1 MEYTEDAD
9 RRELLLHSAYD
20 SDTVRAMERP
30 LLDKGVPLMRMA
42 AQAAAHMAAGMLDDE
57 DLALEDTSIVLLA
70 GAGDNGGDGLF
81 AAAALAQ
88 EGANVTAI
96 AVGRSL
102 HEAGFAS
109 FVRAGGKVL
118 VLDPA
123 ADIPGCASGFSAGE
137 AGERLQTAIA
147 VARKSHLIIDAMTG
161 IGIQGSLRGIPAAL
175 ASALGL
181 DGEAPDEPA
190 LPNRESSGDFPLVL
204 AVDTPS
210 GVGVNDGS
218 LPGPYIPATVTVTV
232 GAMKP
237 CAVLPPATFAC
248 GRIEL
253 LDFGFDIDDKDPD
266 VEVVD
271 NSFASDAVRLPRFE
285 DSKYS
290 RGVVGLVTGSQRY
303 PGAAVLTA
311 SAAARANTGMVRYLG
326 PERAQNMVLAAL
338 PEAVIGKG
346 HVQSWVVGSG
356 VPEASV
362 EGTDGDMQRDT
373 IAALLK
379 HYALGSEDEN
389 KDAYDMPPIV
399 VDAGAL
405 DLLPERVPGQVVI
418 TPHAGEMAKLL
429 NRFETAASTAEHAD
443 SHEPYTADD
452 VRLNPLASAK
462 RAHELTG
469 ATVLL
474 KGAVTIVVDED
485 HVYASG
491 SAPAWL
497 GTAGAGD
504 VLAGLTGALLAQQD
518 DVATTGETVAS
529 AAYLHG
535 LAAAIASESEQQG
548 WQEPEL
554 IGREHRQR
562 FMTLGHPIV
571 AGRRGPRHPRS
582 HRRRHRMIP
591 YVGSPQRGEPTYE
604 TPYTKSQTPLNGP
617 NNTRSIM
624 ANSPITDV
632 IFDFCGVLLDWNT
645 RACLEGRFPDEI
657 VERICADDDPCGFFR
672 YEDRMDTGEDFADI
686 YPDVVREQGQELA
699 DIFKFYIGHYA
710 DALPRTLPGMV
721 ELLADLKAHG
731 YGVWGLTNWS
741 HETFHLAFEKYPR
754 LEQLLQGTVVS
765 GVEKMHKPNAD
776 IYELALTRFGLTA
789 ERCVFFDDTAKNI
802 VGANEVGI
810 HGILFENALQARE
823 SLAELGVRL

>member
-1 MEYTEDAD
+1 MEYADDVD

-20 SDTVRAMERP
+20 SGTVRDMERP

-42 AQAAAHMAAGMLDDE
+42 AQATAHIAAGMLDDE

-88 EGANVTAI
+88 EGGKVTAI
-96 AVGRSL
+96 AVGKSL
-102 HEAGFAS
+102 HEAGFAA

-123 ADIPGCASGFSAGE
+123 AEIPGCSSGFSAGE
-137 AGERLQTAIA
+137 AGERLQTAVS
-147 VARKSHLIIDAMTG
+147 VAQQSHLIIDAMTG
-161 IGIQGSLRGIPAAL
+161 IGIEGALRGIPAAL

-181 DGEAPDEPA
+181 DGEVPDEPA

-210 GVGVNDGS
+210 GIGVNDGS
-218 LPGPYIPATVTVTV
+218 LPGPYIPATVTATF

-237 CAVLPPATFAC
+237 CAVLPPATFSC

-253 LDFGFDIDDKDPD
+253 VDFGFDIDEREPA
-266 VEVVD
+266 VEVV
-271 NSFASDAVRLPRFE
+271 NNTFAADSIRLPRFE
-285 DSKYS
+285 DGKYS
-290 RGVVGLVTGSQRY
+290 RGVVGLVTGSQSY
-303 PGAAVLTA
+303 PGAAVLT
-311 SAAARANTGMVRYLG
+311 SRAAARANTGMVRYLG

-356 VPEASV
+356 VPDADGA
-362 EGTDGDMQRDT
+362 GTDMQRET

-379 HYALGSEDEN
+379 HYDASAEDDAGN
-389 KDAYDMPPIV
+389 AYDMPPIV

-429 NRFETAASTAEHAD
+429 NRLEARQDAAEHAEPR
-443 SHEPYTADD
+443 EPYTVDD
-452 VRLNPLASAK
+452 VQIHLLACAL

-485 HVYASG
+485 HVYVSG

-497 GTAGAGD
+497 AAAGAGD

-518 DVATTGETVAS
+518 ALITTAETVAS

-535 LAAAIASESEQQG
+535 MAAAIASESEQQG

-554 IGREHRQR
+554 VGQEHHQR

-571 AGRRGPRHPRS
+571 AG
-582 HRRRHRMIP
+582 
-591 YVGSPQRGEPTYE
+591 
-604 TPYTKSQTPLNGP
+604 
-617 NNTRSIM
+617 
-624 ANSPITDV
+624 DV
-632 IFDFCGVLLDWNT
+632 I
-645 RACLEGRFPDEI
+645 RAIPEAI
-657 VERICADDDPCGFFR
+657 ADVI
-672 YEDRMDTGEDFADI
+672 A
-686 YPDVVREQGQELA
+686 
-699 DIFKFYIGHYA
+699 
-710 DALPRTLPGMV
+710 
-721 ELLADLKAHG
+721 
-731 YGVWGLTNWS
+731 
-741 HETFHLAFEKYPR
+741 
-754 LEQLLQGTVVS
+754 
-765 GVEKMHKPNAD
+765 
-776 IYELALTRFGLTA
+776 
-789 ERCVFFDDTAKNI
+789 
-802 VGANEVGI
+802 
-810 HGILFENALQARE
+810 
-823 SLAELGVRL
+823 

>member
-1 MEYTEDAD
+1 MEYADDVD

-20 SDTVRAMERP
+20 SGTVRDMERP

-42 AQAAAHMAAGMLDDE
+42 AQATAHIAAGMLDDE

-88 EGANVTAI
+88 EGAKVTAI
-96 AVGRSL
+96 AVGKSL
-102 HEAGFAS
+102 HEAGFAA

-123 ADIPGCASGFSAGE
+123 AEIPGCSSGFSAGE
-137 AGERLQTAIA
+137 AGERLQTAVS
-147 VARKSHLIIDAMTG
+147 VAQQSHLIIDAMTG
-161 IGIQGSLRGIPAAL
+161 IGIEDALRGIPAAL

-181 DGEAPDEPA
+181 DGEVPDEPA

-210 GVGVNDGS
+210 GIGVNDGS
-218 LPGPYIPATVTVTV
+218 LPGPYIPATVTATF

-237 CAVLPPATFAC
+237 CAVLPPATFSC

-253 LDFGFDIDDKDPD
+253 VDFGFDIDEREPA
-266 VEVVD
+266 VEVV
-271 NSFASDAVRLPRFE
+271 NNTFAADSIRLPRFE
-285 DSKYS
+285 DGKYS
-290 RGVVGLVTGSQRY
+290 RGVVGLVTGSQSY
-303 PGAAVLTA
+303 PGAAVLTT
-311 SAAARANTGMVRYLG
+311 SRAAARANTGMVRYLG

-356 VPEASV
+356 VPDADADGA
-362 EGTDGDMQRDT
+362 GTDMQRET

-379 HYALGSEDEN
+379 HYDASVEDDAGN
-389 KDAYDMPPIV
+389 AYDMPPIV

-429 NRFETAASTAEHAD
+429 NRLEARQDAAEHAEPR
-443 SHEPYTADD
+443 EPYTVDD
-452 VRLNPLASAK
+452 VQIHLLACAL

-485 HVYASG
+485 HVYVSG

-497 GTAGAGD
+497 AAAGAGD

-518 DVATTGETVAS
+518 ALITTAETVAS

-535 LAAAIASESEQQG
+535 MAAAIASESEQQG

-554 IGREHRQR
+554 VGQEHHQR

-571 AGRRGPRHPRS
+571 AG
-582 HRRRHRMIP
+582 
-591 YVGSPQRGEPTYE
+591 
-604 TPYTKSQTPLNGP
+604 
-617 NNTRSIM
+617 
-624 ANSPITDV
+624 DV
-632 IFDFCGVLLDWNT
+632 I
-645 RACLEGRFPDEI
+645 RAIPEAI
-657 VERICADDDPCGFFR
+657 ADVI
-672 YEDRMDTGEDFADI
+672 A
-686 YPDVVREQGQELA
+686 
-699 DIFKFYIGHYA
+699 
-710 DALPRTLPGMV
+710 
-721 ELLADLKAHG
+721 
-731 YGVWGLTNWS
+731 
-741 HETFHLAFEKYPR
+741 
-754 LEQLLQGTVVS
+754 
-765 GVEKMHKPNAD
+765 
-776 IYELALTRFGLTA
+776 
-789 ERCVFFDDTAKNI
+789 
-802 VGANEVGI
+802 
-810 HGILFENALQARE
+810 
-823 SLAELGVRL
+823 

>member
-218 LPGPYIPATVTVTV
+218 LPGPYIPAAVTVTF

-571 AGRRGPRHPRS
+571 AGDVAHA
-582 HRRRHRMIP
+582 IP
-591 YVGSPQRGEPTYE
+591 EA
-604 TPYTKSQTPLNGP
+604 
-617 NNTRSIM
+617 I
-624 ANSPITDV
+624 ADV
-632 IFDFCGVLLDWNT
+632 I
-645 RACLEGRFPDEI
+645 A
-657 VERICADDDPCGFFR
+657 
-672 YEDRMDTGEDFADI
+672 
-686 YPDVVREQGQELA
+686 
-699 DIFKFYIGHYA
+699 
-710 DALPRTLPGMV
+710 
-721 ELLADLKAHG
+721 
-731 YGVWGLTNWS
+731 
-741 HETFHLAFEKYPR
+741 
-754 LEQLLQGTVVS
+754 
-765 GVEKMHKPNAD
+765 
-776 IYELALTRFGLTA
+776 
-789 ERCVFFDDTAKNI
+789 
-802 VGANEVGI
+802 
-810 HGILFENALQARE
+810 
-823 SLAELGVRL
+823 

>member
-1 MEYTEDAD
+1 MEYADDVD

-20 SDTVRAMERP
+20 SGTVRDMERP

-42 AQAAAHMAAGMLDDE
+42 AQATAHIAAGMLDDE

-88 EGANVTAI
+88 EGAKVTAI
-96 AVGRSL
+96 AVGKSL
-102 HEAGFAS
+102 HEAGFAA

-123 ADIPGCASGFSAGE
+123 AEIPGCSSGFSAGE
-137 AGERLQTAIA
+137 AGERLQTAVS
-147 VARKSHLIIDAMTG
+147 VAQQSHLIIDAMTG
-161 IGIQGSLRGIPAAL
+161 IGIEGALRGIPAAL

-181 DGEAPDEPA
+181 DGEVPDEPA

-210 GVGVNDGS
+210 GIGVNDGS
-218 LPGPYIPATVTVTV
+218 VPGPYIPATVTATF

-237 CAVLPPATFAC
+237 CAVLPPATFSC

-253 LDFGFDIDDKDPD
+253 VDFGFDIDEREPA
-266 VEVVD
+266 VEVV
-271 NSFASDAVRLPRFE
+271 NNTFAADSIRLPRFE
-285 DSKYS
+285 DGKYS
-290 RGVVGLVTGSQRY
+290 RGVVGLVTGSQSY
-303 PGAAVLTA
+303 PGAAVLT
-311 SAAARANTGMVRYLG
+311 SRAAARANTGMVRYLG

-356 VPEASV
+356 VPDADADGA
-362 EGTDGDMQRDT
+362 GTDMQRET

-379 HYALGSEDEN
+379 HYDASAEDDAGN
-389 KDAYDMPPIV
+389 AYDMPPIV

-429 NRFETAASTAEHAD
+429 NRLEVRQDAAEHAEPR
-443 SHEPYTADD
+443 EPYTVDD
-452 VRLNPLASAK
+452 VQIHLLACAL

-485 HVYASG
+485 HVYVSG

-497 GTAGAGD
+497 AAAGAGD

-518 DVATTGETVAS
+518 ALITTAETVAS

-535 LAAAIASESEQQG
+535 MAAAIASESEQQG

-554 IGREHRQR
+554 VGQEHHQR

-571 AGRRGPRHPRS
+571 AS
-582 HRRRHRMIP
+582 
-591 YVGSPQRGEPTYE
+591 
-604 TPYTKSQTPLNGP
+604 
-617 NNTRSIM
+617 
-624 ANSPITDV
+624 DV
-632 IFDFCGVLLDWNT
+632 I
-645 RACLEGRFPDEI
+645 RAIPEAI
-657 VERICADDDPCGFFR
+657 ADVI
-672 YEDRMDTGEDFADI
+672 A
-686 YPDVVREQGQELA
+686 
-699 DIFKFYIGHYA
+699 
-710 DALPRTLPGMV
+710 
-721 ELLADLKAHG
+721 
-731 YGVWGLTNWS
+731 
-741 HETFHLAFEKYPR
+741 
-754 LEQLLQGTVVS
+754 
-765 GVEKMHKPNAD
+765 
-776 IYELALTRFGLTA
+776 
-789 ERCVFFDDTAKNI
+789 
-802 VGANEVGI
+802 
-810 HGILFENALQARE
+810 
-823 SLAELGVRL
+823 

>member
-218 LPGPYIPATVTVTV
+218 LPGPYIPATVTVTF

-399 VDAGAL
+399 VDAGA
-405 DLLPERVPGQVVI
+405 
-418 TPHAGEMAKLL
+418 HATCRRDG
-429 NRFETAASTAEHAD
+429 ETAQ
-443 SHEPYTADD
+443 P
-452 VRLNPLASAK
+452 VRNRRQHRGACRFA
-462 RAHELTG
+462 RA
-469 ATVLL
+469 V
-474 KGAVTIVVDED
+474 
-485 HVYASG
+485 
-491 SAPAWL
+491 
-497 GTAGAGD
+497 
-504 VLAGLTGALLAQQD
+504 
-518 DVATTGETVAS
+518 
-529 AAYLHG
+529 
-535 LAAAIASESEQQG
+535 
-548 WQEPEL
+548 
-554 IGREHRQR
+554 
-562 FMTLGHPIV
+562 
-571 AGRRGPRHPRS
+571 
-582 HRRRHRMIP
+582 HRRRRAVEPVGQREACPRAHRRHRI
-591 YVGSPQRGEPTYE
+591 V
-604 TPYTKSQTPLNGP
+604 
-617 NNTRSIM
+617 
-624 ANSPITDV
+624 
-632 IFDFCGVLLDWNT
+632 
-645 RACLEGRFPDEI
+645 EGRGDH
-657 VERICADDDPCGFFR
+657 RG
-672 YEDRMDTGEDFADI
+672 G
-686 YPDVVREQGQELA
+686 
-699 DIFKFYIGHYA
+699 
-710 DALPRTLPGMV
+710 
-721 ELLADLKAHG
+721 
-731 YGVWGLTNWS
+731 
-741 HETFHLAFEKYPR
+741 
-754 LEQLLQGTVVS
+754 
-765 GVEKMHKPNAD
+765 
-776 IYELALTRFGLTA
+776 
-789 ERCVFFDDTAKNI
+789 
-802 VGANEVGI
+802 
-810 HGILFENALQARE
+810 
-823 SLAELGVRL
+823 

>member
-1 MEYTEDAD
+1 MEYADDVD

-20 SDTVRAMERP
+20 SGTVRDMERP

-42 AQAAAHMAAGMLDDE
+42 AQATAHIAAGMLDDE

-88 EGANVTAI
+88 EGAKVTAI
-96 AVGRSL
+96 AVGKSL
-102 HEAGFAS
+102 HEAGFAA

-123 ADIPGCASGFSAGE
+123 AEISGCSSGFSAGE
-137 AGERLQTAIA
+137 AGERLQTAVS
-147 VARKSHLIIDAMTG
+147 VAQQSHLIIDAMTG
-161 IGIQGSLRGIPAAL
+161 IGIEGALRGIPAAL

-181 DGEAPDEPA
+181 DGEVPDEPA

-210 GVGVNDGS
+210 GIGVNDGS
-218 LPGPYIPATVTVTV
+218 LPGPYIPATVTATF

-237 CAVLPPATFAC
+237 CAVLPPATFSC

-253 LDFGFDIDDKDPD
+253 VDFGFDIDEREPA
-266 VEVVD
+266 VEVV
-271 NSFASDAVRLPRFE
+271 NNTFAADSIRLPRFE
-285 DSKYS
+285 DGKYS
-290 RGVVGLVTGSQRY
+290 RGVVGLVTGSQSY
-303 PGAAVLTA
+303 PGAAVLT
-311 SAAARANTGMVRYLG
+311 SRAAARANTGMVRYLG

-356 VPEASV
+356 VPDADADGA
-362 EGTDGDMQRDT
+362 GTDMQRET

-379 HYALGSEDEN
+379 HYDASAEDDAGN
-389 KDAYDMPPIV
+389 AYDMPPIV

-405 DLLPERVPGQVVI
+405 DYVQIHLL
-418 TPHAGEMAKLL
+418 ACAL
-429 NRFETAASTAEHAD
+429 
-443 SHEPYTADD
+443 
-452 VRLNPLASAK
+452 

-485 HVYASG
+485 HVYVSG

-497 GTAGAGD
+497 AAAGAGD

-518 DVATTGETVAS
+518 ALITTAETVAS

-535 LAAAIASESEQQG
+535 MAAAIASESEQQG

-554 IGREHRQR
+554 VGQEHHQR

-571 AGRRGPRHPRS
+571 AG
-582 HRRRHRMIP
+582 
-591 YVGSPQRGEPTYE
+591 
-604 TPYTKSQTPLNGP
+604 
-617 NNTRSIM
+617 
-624 ANSPITDV
+624 DV
-632 IFDFCGVLLDWNT
+632 I
-645 RACLEGRFPDEI
+645 RAIPEAI
-657 VERICADDDPCGFFR
+657 
-672 YEDRMDTGEDFADI
+672 ADI
-686 YPDVVREQGQELA
+686 IA
-699 DIFKFYIGHYA
+699 
-710 DALPRTLPGMV
+710 
-721 ELLADLKAHG
+721 
-731 YGVWGLTNWS
+731 
-741 HETFHLAFEKYPR
+741 
-754 LEQLLQGTVVS
+754 
-765 GVEKMHKPNAD
+765 
-776 IYELALTRFGLTA
+776 
-789 ERCVFFDDTAKNI
+789 
-802 VGANEVGI
+802 
-810 HGILFENALQARE
+810 
-823 SLAELGVRL
+823 

>member
-1 MEYTEDAD
+1 MEYADDAD

-20 SDTVRAMERP
+20 AETVRAMERP

-42 AQAAAHMAAGMLDDE
+42 AQAVAHTAAGLLDDE

-88 EGANVTAI
+88 EGAAVTAV

-102 HEAGFAS
+102 HEAGFAE

-123 ADIPGCASGFSAGE
+123 AEIPGCASGFSAGE
-137 AGERLQTAIA
+137 AGERLQAA
-147 VARKSHLIIDAMTG
+147 VSLASKSHLIIDAMTG
-161 IGIQGSLRGIPAAL
+161 IGIHGALRGIPAAL

-181 DGEAPDEPA
+181 DGEVPDEPA
-190 LPNRESSGDFPLVL
+190 MPGREPSGDFPLVV

-210 GVGVNDGS
+210 GVGMNDGS
-218 LPGPYIPATVTVTV
+218 LPGPYLPADVTVTF

-237 CAVLPPATFAC
+237 CAVLPPATFGC

-253 LDFGFDIDDKDPD
+253 VDFGFDIDDVEPA

-271 NSFASDAVRLPRFE
+271 SAFASDAVRLPHVE
-285 DSKYS
+285 DGKYS

-311 SAAARANTGMVRYLG
+311 RAAARANTGMVRYLG

-338 PEAVIGKG
+338 PEAVLGKS

-356 VPEASV
+356 VPTADA
-362 EGTDGDMQRDT
+362 EGADADIQRET
-373 IAALLK
+373 IGALLR
-379 HYALGSEDEN
+379 HYALGGDPAA
-389 KDAYDMPPIV
+389 DDAAYDMPPVV

-405 DLLPERVPGQVVI
+405 DLLPEHVPGQVVI
-418 TPHAGEMAKLL
+418 TPHAGEMAALL
-429 NRFETAASTAEHAD
+429 NRLGANARSVESETADSTSTLPVHDDSSRSGAD
-443 SHEPYTADD
+443 SMGSSDDDQPYRISTVDSTEAESAVSSDADGDDGATVPADSDIAVPSPISEDFPTYTAHD
-452 VRLNPLASAK
+452 VMTYPLACAR

-485 HVYASG
+485 HTYVSG

-497 GTAGAGD
+497 ATAGAGD
-504 VLAGLTGALLAQQD
+504 VLAGLIGALLAQQSD
-518 DVATTGETVAS
+518 EITTAETVAA

-535 LAAAIASESEQQG
+535 MAASIASESEQQG

-554 IGREHRQR
+554 IGHGRRQR

-571 AGRRGPRHPRS
+571 AG
-582 HRRRHRMIP
+582 
-591 YVGSPQRGEPTYE
+591 
-604 TPYTKSQTPLNGP
+604 
-617 NNTRSIM
+617 
-624 ANSPITDV
+624 DV
-632 IFDFCGVLLDWNT
+632 I
-645 RACLEGRFPDEI
+645 RAIPEAI
-657 VERICADDDPCGFFR
+657 A
-672 YEDRMDTGEDFADI
+672 
-686 YPDVVREQGQELA
+686 DVVA
-699 DIFKFYIGHYA
+699 
-710 DALPRTLPGMV
+710 
-721 ELLADLKAHG
+721 
-731 YGVWGLTNWS
+731 
-741 HETFHLAFEKYPR
+741 
-754 LEQLLQGTVVS
+754 
-765 GVEKMHKPNAD
+765 
-776 IYELALTRFGLTA
+776 
-789 ERCVFFDDTAKNI
+789 
-802 VGANEVGI
+802 
-810 HGILFENALQARE
+810 
-823 SLAELGVRL
+823 